1 MATSLDTIFLDQ
13 RASLIGRVFRLV
25 GCRQTAEDLVQ
36 ESYLR
41 TVHAVRERPIA
52 HVQAFLYQ
60 TARNLALDHLRRE
73 RTRRNVEVRP
83 SEAGEIAEIADTAVS
98 TEQRVI
104 DMERLKAFERALA
117 GAPVRAQQAVILNR
131 LHGWSY
137 PRIAAHLGVSP
148 NTVYNDIRAA
158 LAQCFDALMRLEEG

>member
-1 MATSLDTIFLDQ
+1 MAHSIDTIFLDQ

-41 TVHAVRERPIA
+41 TVHAAQERPVA

-73 RTRRNVEVRP
+73 RTRQGVEVRGVDI
-83 SEAGEIAEIADTAVS
+83 SDVADVADSAVS

-104 DMERLKAFERALA
+104 DIERLRAFERALA
-117 GAPVRAQQAVILNR
+117 DMPERAQKAVILNR

-148 NTVYNDIRAA
+148 NTVYNDMRAA
-158 LAQCFDALMRLEEG
+158 LARCFDALMRLEDS